1 MQKTRKKPKCQRVR
15 RKIRR
20 DDKVVVIAGNC
31 KGQTGTVLRFMGED
45 RVLVQGVN
53 LRKKHVKPTQE
64 NPQGNIIDIERA
76 IHISNVQ
83 VSDDAGNPVKLKVKM
98 DESGEKH
105 LYYLKDGQEV
115 IHRSLKKVK

>member
-1 MQKTRKKPKCQRVR
+1 MQKTSKKQKSRPVR

-31 KGQTGTVLRFMGED
+31 KGQTGTVLRFMGSD

-53 LRKKHVKPTQE
+53 LRKKHVRPTQE
-64 NPQGNIIDIERA
+64 NPQGNIIDIERP

-83 VSDDAGNPVKLKVKM
+83 VSDESGNPVKLKVKV
-98 DESGEKH
+98 DENGEKH
-105 LYYLKDGQEV
+105 LYYMKDGKEIV
-115 IHRSLKKVK
+115 HRSLKKVK